1 MMREKKK
8 PPPIFMGRIHGGMNS
23 HGPIPWHV
31 GIGYGSGKHFKYHC
45 GGVIV
50 DELTIL
56 SAANCWK
63 PNIKDTLYV
72 LAGKFLVDDPHAH
85 FKVKEA
91 ILYENRTYASKSY
104 KHDIVIFKLQEPLK
118 FRKHLRKVCLPDKD
132 FDFSKVKK
140 CWISGWGK
148 MKLGQGY
155 ENGLKPSDTSPK
167 ILQWTSIPLLNN
179 SYCQMRHTETSMM
192 HPIQITDHHLCA
204 GYTSHKLNPDTCA
217 GDDGGP
223 LICSETNSPDN
234 VVLVGII
241 SEYKTCG
248 RYLPGLYTNV
258 VPYLDWI
265 HKNLVSFILTK
276 TRKSFKRFGKN
287 LLPFSIL

>member
-1 MMREKKK
+1 MRYKVIPK
-8 PPPIFMGRIHGGMNS
+8 PISPMARIHDGTNS
-23 HGPIPWHV
+23 FGSIPWHV

-45 GGVIV
+45 GGVII

-56 SAANCWK
+56 SAASCWK
-63 PNIKDTLYV
+63 PHIKDDLYV
-72 LAGKFLVDDPHAH
+72 LAGKFLVDDLHAH

-91 ILYENRTYASKSY
+91 IMYKNRTYTSNSY
-104 KHDIVIFKLQEPLK
+104 KHDIVIFKLQKPLK
-118 FRKHLRKVCLPDKD
+118 FSKRLKKVCLPDKD
-132 FDFSKVKK
+132 FDFSKVKD

-148 MKLGQGY
+148 MD
-155 ENGLKPSDTSPK
+155 LKKDDGFLSPK

-179 SYCQMRHTETSMM
+179 SYCQMRHTETSMFN
-192 HPIQITDHHLCA
+192 PIQITDHHLCA
-204 GYTSHKLNPDTCA
+204 GFTSQYRIEMDEKDGWNPDTCT
-217 GDDGGP
+217 GDEGGP

-258 VPYLDWI
+258 VSYLDWI
-265 HKNLVSFILTK
+265 HNNLAI
-276 TRKSFKRFGKN
+276 
-287 LLPFSIL
+287 